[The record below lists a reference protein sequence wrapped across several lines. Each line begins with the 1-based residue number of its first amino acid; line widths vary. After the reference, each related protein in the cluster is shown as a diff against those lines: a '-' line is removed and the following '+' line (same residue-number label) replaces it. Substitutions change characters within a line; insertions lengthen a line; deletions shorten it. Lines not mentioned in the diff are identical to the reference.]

1 MGNGLPCIYV
11 IKRDWND
18 GYIFGCL
25 YSVTLENDKLGAE
38 GQMIKIKNIVK
49 RYGDNILLD
58 DVSFHIG
65 KGEIFGLLG
74 SNGAGKSTLISI
86 LATVLQPSSGSV
98 EINGLDLK
106 KQTKQ
111 IRQLIGF
118 VPQDIALWEEF
129 TVKENLRFWSK
140 FVKGK
145 VTEERL
151 FELCDAVQLQ
161 DKWDERVSSL
171 SGGMK
176 RKLNIAVSLIHNPDI
191 LLMDEP
197 TVGIDL
203 QSKLEINQYVKRLAE
218 QGKTIVYITHDMSEI
233 VKLCDRIG
241 VLQEGVMKFTGTLK
255 QAAESFRKEGYYNIG
270 IEEVVYRLL
279 RKTDDMFE

>member
-1 MGNGLPCIYV
+1 
-11 IKRDWND
+11 
-18 GYIFGCL
+18 
-25 YSVTLENDKLGAE
+25 
-38 GQMIKIKNIVK
+38 MIIINNIVK
-49 RYGDNILLD
+49 RYGDNLLLD
-58 DVSFHIG
+58 DVSLQIG
-65 KGEIFGLLG
+65 KGEVFGLLG

-86 LATVLQPSSGSV
+86 LATVLQPSSGNIK
-98 EINGLDLK
+98 INGLDLR

-111 IRQLIGF
+111 VRQLIGY
-118 VPQDIALWEEF
+118 VPQDIALWDEF

-145 VTEERL
+145 VMEERL
-151 FELCDAVQLQ
+151 LELCDSVQLQ

-176 RKLNIAVSLIHNPDI
+176 RKLNIAVSLIHDPDI

-203 QSKLEINQYVKRLAE
+203 QSKLEINHYVRRLAE

-241 VLQEGVMKFTGTLK
+241 VLQKGVLKFTGTLK
-255 QAAESFRKEGYYNIG
+255 QAAESFREMGYYNIG

-279 RKTDDMFE
+279 RKTDDTVS

>member
-1 MGNGLPCIYV
+1 M
-11 IKRDWND
+11 
-18 GYIFGCL
+18 
-25 YSVTLENDKLGAE
+25 GAE
-38 GQMIKIKNIVK
+38 RQMIIINNIVK
-49 RYGDNILLD
+49 RYGDNLLLD
-58 DVSFHIG
+58 DVSLQIG

-86 LATVLQPSSGSV
+86 LATVLQPSSGNIR
-98 EINGLDLK
+98 INGLDLK

-111 IRQLIGF
+111 VRQLIGF
-118 VPQDIALWEEF
+118 VPQDIALWDEF

-140 FVKGK
+140 FVNGK

-151 FELCDAVQLQ
+151 LELCDAVQLE

-176 RKLNIAVSLIHNPDI
+176 RKLNIAVSLIHDPDI

-241 VLQEGVMKFTGTLK
+241 VLQKGVMKFTGTLK
-255 QAAESFRKEGYYNIG
+255 QAAESFREMGYYNIG

-279 RKTDDMFE
+279 RKTDDTVS

>member
-1 MGNGLPCIYV
+1 M
-11 IKRDWND
+11 
-18 GYIFGCL
+18 
-25 YSVTLENDKLGAE
+25 GAE

-49 RYGDNILLD
+49 RYGDNTLLD
-58 DVSFHIG
+58 DVSFQIG

-151 FELCDAVQLQ
+151 LELCDAVQLQ

>member
-1 MGNGLPCIYV
+1 M
-11 IKRDWND
+11 
-18 GYIFGCL
+18 
-25 YSVTLENDKLGAE
+25 GAE
-38 GQMIKIKNIVK
+38 RQMIIINNIVK
-49 RYGDNILLD
+49 RYGDNLLLD
-58 DVSFHIG
+58 DVSLQIG
-65 KGEIFGLLG
+65 KGEVFGLLG

-86 LATVLQPSSGSV
+86 LATVLQPSSGNIK
-98 EINGLDLK
+98 INGLDLR

-111 IRQLIGF
+111 VRQLIGY
-118 VPQDIALWEEF
+118 VPQDIALWDEF

-145 VTEERL
+145 VMEERL
-151 FELCDAVQLQ
+151 LELCDSVQLQ

-171 SGGMK
+171 SG
-176 RKLNIAVSLIHNPDI
+176 DI

-203 QSKLEINQYVKRLAE
+203 QSKLEINHYVRRLAE

-241 VLQEGVMKFTGTLK
+241 VLQKGVLKFTGTLK
-255 QAAESFRKEGYYNIG
+255 QAAESFREMGYYNIG

-279 RKTDDMFE
+279 RKTDDTVS

>member
-1 MGNGLPCIYV
+1 
-11 IKRDWND
+11 
-18 GYIFGCL
+18 
-25 YSVTLENDKLGAE
+25 
-38 GQMIKIKNIVK
+38 MIIINNIVK
-49 RYGDNILLD
+49 RYGDNLLLD
-58 DVSFHIG
+58 DVSLQIG

-86 LATVLQPSSGSV
+86 LATVLQPSSGNIR
-98 EINGLDLK
+98 INGLDLK

-111 IRQLIGF
+111 VRQLIGF
-118 VPQDIALWEEF
+118 VPQDIALWDEF

-140 FVKGK
+140 FVNGK

-151 FELCDAVQLQ
+151 LELCDAVQLE

-176 RKLNIAVSLIHNPDI
+176 RKLNIAVSLIHDPDI

-241 VLQEGVMKFTGTLK
+241 VLQKGVMKFTGTLK
-255 QAAESFRKEGYYNIG
+255 QAAESFREMGYYNIG

-279 RKTDDMFE
+279 RKTFDTVS